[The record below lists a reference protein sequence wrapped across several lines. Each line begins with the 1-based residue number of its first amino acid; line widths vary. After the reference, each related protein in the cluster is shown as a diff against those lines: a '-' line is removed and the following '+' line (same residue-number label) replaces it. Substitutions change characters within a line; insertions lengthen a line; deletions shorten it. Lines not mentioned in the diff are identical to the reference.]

1 MDNQNVMHGEKI
13 AHQNGQQ
20 GILWDLN
27 LRRSVPLNNLV
38 WEHSQ
43 DEAQGDKDDWV
54 RDELR
59 PGLHPLV
66 VAQEHPLVDKDDD
79 EVVYKLP
86 TIKVMTMMRKRT
98 KVMVLW

>member
-1 MDNQNVMHGEKI
+1 MDNQNVMHGEKNR
-13 AHQNGQQ
+13 HQNGQQ
-20 GILWDLN
+20 GILRDLN

-66 VAQEHPLVDKDDD
+66 VAQEHPLVDKDDN
-79 EVVYKLP
+79 EVVY
-86 TIKVMTMMRKRT
+86 
-98 KVMVLW
+98 